1 MNILLYHLKNTFM
14 KKNNFLMLVFLLP
27 LTILMGAFIVPFGG
41 EGYEIYIDNKLVLQQ
56 FGQQMK
62 QVKSLQLNA
71 SQAKSE
77 LNVKFYHCGMAG
89 KSRTLELR
97 TPEKQVLKQW
107 QFANEEAK
115 NFAIT
120 VPVKEILDLQKKA
133 GAGTLHLYY
142 SSKEAPDGRFLAG
155 IVMSEKS
162 LVVK

>member
-1 MNILLYHLKNTFM
+1 M
-14 KKNNFLMLVFLLP
+14 KKKNYGLIGLLLP
-27 LTILMGAFIVPFGG
+27 VAIAMGSFISPVGG

-56 FGQQMK
+56 FGKNMK
-62 QVKSLQLNA
+62 EVKNLQLNA
-71 SQAKSE
+71 SHSKSE
-77 LNVKFYHCGMAG
+77 LNVKFFHCGMAG

-133 GAGTLHLYY
+133 KAGTLHLIY

-162 LVVK
+162 FAAK

>member
-1 MNILLYHLKNTFM
+1 M
-14 KKNNFLMLVFLLP
+14 KKKNYGLLCLLLSLILV
-27 LTILMGAFIVPFGG
+27 MGAFISPLGG

-56 FGQQMK
+56 FGKNMK
-62 QVKSLQLNA
+62 EVKNLQLNA
-71 SQAKSE
+71 SHSKSE
-77 LNVKFYHCGMAG
+77 LNVKFFHCGMAG

-120 VPVKEILDLQKKA
+120 VPVKEILNLQKKA
-133 GAGTLHLYY
+133 GAGTLHLFY

-162 LVVK
+162 LAAK